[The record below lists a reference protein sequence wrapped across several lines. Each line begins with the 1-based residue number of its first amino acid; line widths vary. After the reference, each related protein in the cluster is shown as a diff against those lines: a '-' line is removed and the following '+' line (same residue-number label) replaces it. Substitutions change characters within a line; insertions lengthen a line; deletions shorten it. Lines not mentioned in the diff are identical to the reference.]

1 VPEAEIK
8 KIQKS
13 SRLSLKLILISILT
27 LLLLSTYLGI
37 ILFGKNSLTVLM
49 QLKDEKKSLTQEAV
63 ELKSS
68 NQKLQKEFFE
78 LKNLEPKEEY
88 KK

>member
-1 VPEAEIK
+1 M
-8 KIQKS
+8 
-13 SRLSLKLILISILT
+13 
-27 LLLLSTYLGI
+27 GI
-37 ILFGKNSLTVLM
+37 ILFGKNSLTVLRE
-49 QLKDEKKSLTQEAV
+49 LRENKKSLTQEAI

-88 KK
+88 RK

>member
-1 VPEAEIK
+1 MPEAEIK

>member
-1 VPEAEIK
+1 MPQAEIK

>member
-1 VPEAEIK
+1 VPNEKIK
-8 KIQKS
+8 RGEKS
-13 SRLSLKLILISILT
+13 SRLSLKLLLISILT

-37 ILFGKNSLTVLM
+37 ILFGKNSLTVLRE
-49 QLKDEKKSLTQEAV
+49 LRENKKSLTQEAI

-88 KK
+88 RK

>member
-49 QLKDEKKSLTQEAV
+49 QLRDEKKSLTQEAV

>member
-1 VPEAEIK
+1 MSNEKIK
-8 KIQKS
+8 RGEKS
-13 SRLSLKLILISILT
+13 SRLSLKLLLISILT

-37 ILFGKNSLTVLM
+37 ILFGKNSLTVLRE
-49 QLKDEKKSLTQEAV
+49 LRENKKSLTQEAI

-88 KK
+88 RK

>member
-1 VPEAEIK
+1 MPEAEIK

-49 QLKDEKKSLTQEAV
+49 QLRDEKKSLTQEAV